1 MNENRA
7 PAGPTKRPLT
17 EHHGI
22 SWIDD
27 GRRHGR
33 ERDQFS
39 IRFAPVVYLAPVVLG
54 GVGIPLGLG
63 LIGSIT
69 AIVVGNLLGSLA
81 TAACAVMG
89 PRLGIPQVT
98 MGRAAF
104 GYRGNRIPAYL
115 GILLFIGY
123 FSLGTVLGARSLA
136 NLTGLPYPP
145 MIVVVAGLSVVIAV
159 FGYDTLQAVGQWLT
173 RVSLVVFGTVSVAV
187 VLHGTGSATAS
198 HTAAGRYLTT
208 WLLVCS
214 VVFSYTVS
222 WTVYASDYSRYLP
235 ADGRARS
242 MFLWAF
248 GGIFTSA
255 TWMMVLGAAL
265 TMLAGGDPLAGL
277 GIVLP
282 DPLLKTVLVVLV
294 IGALSHN
301 AVNLYSGAMAGLTCD
316 LPLRRTTVVVAGGAV
331 GCVLSVLLGGAGFQS
346 HFNTFLLMVSYFVMP
361 WLAILLIDFY
371 RTHQGGR
378 RYPEPTVFHDRT
390 GPYRGTR
397 PRALLAFFLGIGA
410 SVPFMATDAYTGPI
424 GHMLGG
430 VDISYAASFVVA
442 AVIYELLRKPLATTE
457 PAAVDPARIQQMS

>member
-1 MNENRA
+1 MNENHA
-7 PAGPTKRPLT
+7 PADPTKRPLT

-27 GRRHGR
+27 SRRHGR

-39 IRFAPVVYLAPVVLG
+39 MRFAPVVYLAPVVLG
-54 GVGIPLGLG
+54 GAGIPLGLG
-63 LIGSIT
+63 LIGSVT

-98 MGRAAF
+98 MSRASF
-104 GYRGNRIPAYL
+104 GYRGNYLPAFL

-145 MIVVVAGLSVVIAV
+145 MVAVVGGLSVLIAV

-187 VLHGTGSATAS
+187 VLHGTGPATSS
-198 HTAAGRYLTT
+198 HTASGHYLTT

-214 VVFSYTVS
+214 IVFSYTVS
-222 WTVYASDYSRYLP
+222 WTIYASDYSRYLP
-235 ADGRARS
+235 ASGRAGS

-331 GCVLSVLLGGAGFQS
+331 GCALSVVMGGSNFQS

-378 RYPEPTVFHDRT
+378 GYPRPTVFHDKN

-410 SVPFMATDAYTGPI
+410 AVPFMATDAYTGPI

-430 VDISYAASFVVA
+430 ADISYATSFAVA
-442 AVIYELLRKPLATTE
+442 TVTYGLLRKPHAATE
-457 PAAVDPARIQQMS
+457 PSAIDPALTQKVS

>member
-1 MNENRA
+1 MKKDRA
-7 PAGPTKRPLT
+7 VSGRTERPLT

-22 SWIDD
+22 DWVDD
-27 GRRHGR
+27 SRRHGR

-39 IRFAPVVYLAPVVLG
+39 MRFAPVVYLAPVVLG
-54 GVGIPLGLG
+54 GAGVPLGLS
-63 LIGSIT
+63 LVGSVT
-69 AIVVGNLLGSLA
+69 AIAVGNLLGSLA

-98 MGRAAF
+98 MTRSAF
-104 GYRGNRIPAYL
+104 GYRGNYVPAFL

-136 NLTGLPYPP
+136 NLTGLPYTP
-145 MIVVVAGLSVVIAV
+145 MVVVVAGLSVLIAV
-159 FGYDTLQAVGQWLT
+159 FGYDTLQAMGQWLT
-173 RVSLVVFGTVSVAV
+173 RVSLVVFGIVSVAV
-187 VLHGTGSATAS
+187 VVHGTGPAPTTSAS
-198 HTAAGRYLTT
+198 SGHSVTT

-222 WTVYASDYSRYLP
+222 WTIYASDYSRYLP
-235 ADGRARS
+235 ANGRARS
-242 MFLWAF
+242 MFFWAF
-248 GGIFTSA
+248 GGLFSSA

-265 TMLAGGDPLAGL
+265 TTLAGGDPLAGL
-277 GIVLP
+277 GVVLP
-282 DPLLKTVLVVLV
+282 APLLKLVLAVFVV
-294 IGALSHN
+294 GALSHN

-316 LPLRRTTVVVAGGAV
+316 LPLRRTTVVVLGGAV
-331 GCVLSVLLGGAGFQS
+331 GCVLSLLLGGGNFQS

-378 RYPEPTVFHDRT
+378 GYPQPTAFQDRT

-410 SVPFMATDAYTGPI
+410 SVPFMATDVYTGPI
-424 GHMLGG
+424 GHLLGG
-430 VDISYAASFVVA
+430 VDVSYAASFVVA
-442 AVIYELLRKPLATTE
+442 ALVHELLRTPHPAPETAT
-457 PAAVDPARIQQMS
+457 VDSALTRL